1 MLIELVVAAG
11 MVLVT
16 VVIHGFGL
24 LGLARMLRIETREA
38 AERHVSPL
46 SWRGAWIMLSI
57 VLGLFALHGFEIWLY
72 AGLYHALGAVPD
84 LRAAV
89 YFSTIT
95 YSTIGYSDAAI
106 LPEWQLVG
114 AIEGINGI
122 LLLGWTTAFFVR
134 VINILGHR

>member
-1 MLIELVVAAG
+1 MLIELVVAAL

-16 VVIHGFGL
+16 VVIHGLGL
-24 LGLARMLRIETREA
+24 FGLARVLRLERQEEA
-38 AERHVSPL
+38 HRHIPPL
-46 SWRGAWIMLSI
+46 SWRSAWMMLAS
-57 VLGLFALHGFEIWLY
+57 VLGLFLLHGFEIWLY
-72 AGLYHALGAVPD
+72 AGLYQLLGAVPD
-84 LRAAV
+84 LRTAV

-106 LPEWQLVG
+106 LPDWQLVA

-134 VINILGHR
+134 AMSILGRR